1 MVSQWQFEP
10 GVRDGV
16 PSEFKVNVPFQFY
29 APFDQQVNAVFKRKV
44 FLILPEPALARKEFS
59 GKLKVKKEVKPEF
72 PPSLAGPKIDE
83 KIKVDFV
90 VAPDG
95 TTVNPVFPEKLRPE
109 FIGPAQR
116 AIALTTYAPPL
127 QKGKPVCVQA
137 TTTLRFM
144 EEARGT
150 YGRRRPRILSPTC
163 GPRETAR
170 TGLAHWTKTTRE
182 AGAGEII

>member
-29 APFDQQVNAVFKRKV
+29 APFDQQVKAVFKRKV
-44 FLILPEPALARKEFS
+44 FLILPDPALAPKEFS
-59 GKLKVKKEVKPEF
+59 GKLKVKKEAKPEF
-72 PPSLAGPKIDE
+72 SPSLAGSKIDG

-90 VAPDG
+90 VAPAG
-95 TTVNPVFPEKLRPE
+95 TTVNPVFPEELRPE
-109 FIGPAQR
+109 FIGPALR

-127 QKGKPVCVQA
+127 QNGKPVYVQA

-144 EEARGT
+144 EEAREEAG
-150 YGRRRPRILSPTC
+150 GGDRRIPSPTC

-170 TGLAHWTKTTRE
+170 TGPAHWTKTTRE
-182 AGAGEII
+182 ARAGEII

>member
-29 APFDQQVNAVFKRKV
+29 APFDQQVKAVFKRKV
-44 FLILPEPALARKEFS
+44 FLILPEPALAPKEFS
-59 GKLKVKKEVKPEF
+59 GKLKVKKEAKPEF
-72 PPSLAGPKIDE
+72 SPSLAGSKIDG

-90 VAPDG
+90 
-95 TTVNPVFPEKLRPE
+95 
-109 FIGPAQR
+109 
-116 AIALTTYAPPL
+116 IALTTYAPPL
-127 QKGKPVCVQA
+127 QNGKPVYVQA

-144 EEARGT
+144 EEAREEAG
-150 YGRRRPRILSPTC
+150 GGDRRIPSPTC

-182 AGAGEII
+182 ARAGEII